1 MYKGKDDSIVKKGFI
16 ALIVVVVLVVIL
28 VAQVIGVY
36 NGTVELNEDVESKWS
51 QVENNLQR
59 RADLIPNLV
68 ATVKGYA
75 KHEETIFTD
84 IADARSKLAG
94 AGNMGELADANDELS
109 GALSRLLVVVENY
122 PQLKADKN
130 FIQLM
135 DNLESTENRIAIS
148 RKDYN
153 DTVQTFNTRIKK
165 FPTNVFVNLFG
176 FDEREYFEADEG
188 SLNMPDVSF

>member
-1 MYKGKDDSIVKKGFI
+1 MKKG
-16 ALIVVVVLVVIL
+16 LIVLIVIVLIF
-28 VAQVIGVY
+28 AIFAGRIISIY
-36 NGTVELNEDVESKWS
+36 NGLVEMEEDVNGKWS
-51 QVENNLQR
+51 QVETNLQR

-75 KHEETIFTD
+75 QHEEDVFTD

-94 AGNMGELADANDELS
+94 GGSVDDLAEANDELS

-130 FIQLM
+130 FIQLQ
-135 DNLESTENRIAIS
+135 DNLENTENRIAIS

-153 DTVQTFNTRIKK
+153 DSVQKFNTRIGK
-165 FPTNVFVNLFG
+165 FPANMLSGMFG
-176 FDEREYFEADEG
+176 FEKKDYFEASEG
-188 SLNMPDVSF
+188 SQEVPQVNF